1 MKKKFKLKG
10 KIRFY
15 LLALNLTYFSIF
27 FISVNIINAYS
38 DDGKIHPWGYEGGTG
53 PDHWGEIEKDHEKHL
68 MCREGVNQSPV
79 DISHVPG
86 IMLDDLGC
94 NYLQAP
100 IRIMN
105 NTHTIHLSYD
115 AGSYASWGNERF
127 ELIQFHF
134 HRHSEHLVD
143 GKPYPMEMHL
153 VHKTPGNQ
161 YVVIGVF
168 INRGKYNPEIEKIWN
183 RIPKEINKE
192 FSYENELINLANLLP
207 KNKEYFHYNGSLTT
221 PPCSENVSWFLLET
235 PIEIS
240 EEQIKY
246 FEKFIDHNARPV
258 QKLNHRIIV
267 KIK

>member
-1 MKKKFKLKG
+1 MKKKIKLHNNYSA
-10 KIRFY
+10 FTFA
-15 LLALNLTYFSIF
+15 LAMTASVIIFITANFSN
-27 FISVNIINAYS
+27 VRA

-86 IMLDDLGC
+86 LKLADLGC
-94 NYLQAP
+94 KYLKTP
-100 IRIMN
+100 IRIIN

-115 AGSYASWGNERF
+115 PGSFANWGNEKF

-134 HRHSEHLVD
+134 HRHSEHLVN

-153 VHKTPGNQ
+153 VHKTPGHQ

-168 INRGKYNPEIEKIWN
+168 IQEGRHNPEIQKIWN
-183 RIPKEINKE
+183 RIPSEINEE
-192 FSYENELINLANLLP
+192 FSYENELIDLAAILP
-207 KNKEYFHYNGSLTT
+207 QNHEYFHYNGSLTT

-235 PIEIS
+235 PFEIS
-240 EEQIKY
+240 KDQIKY
-246 FEKFIDHNARPV
+246 FEKFISHNARPV

>member
-1 MKKKFKLKG
+1 MKKKLTLNSGASLFKFTLS
-10 KIRFY
+10 IAISLFF
-15 LLALNLTYFSIF
+15 LISFS
-27 FISVNIINAYS
+27 FINVSAHES
-38 DDGKIHPWGYEGGTG
+38 HIHPWGYEGGSG
-53 PDHWGEIEKDHEKHL
+53 PDHWGEMEKDHEKHL

-86 IMLDDLGC
+86 VMLDDLGC
-94 NYLQAP
+94 HYLKAP

-115 AGSYASWGNERF
+115 AGSYANWGNEKF

-134 HRHSEHLVD
+134 HRHSEHLVN

-153 VHKTPGNQ
+153 VHKTPDHQ

-168 INRGKYNPEIEKIWN
+168 INKGKHNPEIQKIWN

-192 FSYENELINLANLLP
+192 FSYENELIDLATLLP
-207 KNKEYFHYNGSLTT
+207 QNHEYFHYNGSLTT

-235 PIEIS
+235 PIEMS
-240 EEQIKY
+240 ETQIKY